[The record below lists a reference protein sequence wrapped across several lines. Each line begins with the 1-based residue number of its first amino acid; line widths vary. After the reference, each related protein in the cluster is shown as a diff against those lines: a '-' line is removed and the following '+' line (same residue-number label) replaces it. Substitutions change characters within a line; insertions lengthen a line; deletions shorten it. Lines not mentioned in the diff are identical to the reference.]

1 MIFSENPPPQEYVFG
16 LHFMVNVMVTVTVN
30 VTVTVTLEFPR
41 KVARNSVDFPRN
53 FQRNSLST
61 NYFSASENVIVKLFV
76 VVNCLDFFK
85 QIL

>member
-41 KVARNSVDFPRN
+41 KVARNSVDFPRK
-53 FQRNSLST
+53 FHGISSG
-61 NYFSASENVIVKLFV
+61 IVLFI
-76 VVNCLDFFK
+76 NDFWRIAHGDNRK
-85 QIL
+85 TKG